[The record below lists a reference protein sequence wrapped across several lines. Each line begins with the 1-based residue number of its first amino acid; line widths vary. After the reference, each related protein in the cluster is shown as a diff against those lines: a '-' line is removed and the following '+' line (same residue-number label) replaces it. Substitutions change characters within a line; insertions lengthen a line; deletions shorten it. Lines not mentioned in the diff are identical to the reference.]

1 MDDGDVSSALR
12 LGLRAATP
20 GKGWALILEIKSG
33 GDTWAPGHSMG
44 QVRTYHKVQHRQIES
59 GGILAGRIKEDFL
72 GEVACM
78 LDLRIWKD

>member
-1 MDDGDVSSALR
+1 MHILFH
-12 LGLRAATP
+12 LGFFLFDFVTKICLFITY
-20 GKGWALILEIKSG
+20 GVLEIKSG

-72 GEVACM
+72 GEVACV